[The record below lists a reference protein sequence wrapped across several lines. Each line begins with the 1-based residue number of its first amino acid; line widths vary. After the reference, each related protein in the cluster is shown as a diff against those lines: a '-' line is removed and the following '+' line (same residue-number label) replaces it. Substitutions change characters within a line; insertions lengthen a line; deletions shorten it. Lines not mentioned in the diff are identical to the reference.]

1 MTVNQAILRAD
12 ELRPN
17 PFDEN
22 QKARWLS
29 EIDGKIASEILN
41 KKDFAPYDLSE
52 GGERELLAEE
62 AYCDLYLFYLCA
74 MIDFF
79 SRDYGEY
86 NNSILMFSNAYSTF
100 AKAKMKNGSAGTLK
114 KSQYH
119 KNIF

>member
-1 MTVNQAILRAD
+1 MTVNEAILRAD

-17 PFDEN
+17 PFDEK

-29 EIDGKIASEILN
+29 EVDGKIAREILN

-79 SRDYGEY
+79 GRDYGEY
-86 NNSILMFSNAYSTF
+86 NNSILMFSNAYSAF
-100 AKAKMKNGSAGTLK
+100 AKTKMQNGETLSGK
-114 KSQYH
+114 ESQYF